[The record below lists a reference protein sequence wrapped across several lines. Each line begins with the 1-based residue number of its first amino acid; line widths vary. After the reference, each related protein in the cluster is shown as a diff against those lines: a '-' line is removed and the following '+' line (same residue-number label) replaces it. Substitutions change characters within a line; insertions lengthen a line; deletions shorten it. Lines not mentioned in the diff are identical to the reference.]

1 MTIDTICVKCIEAI
15 REAGY
20 NESTIINYNGVI
32 RRFKEFCNERNISEY
47 SCDIGKQ
54 YTDDVISRKTGKFSP
69 NRYHTQGR
77 FIRLIDSYCNC
88 GYFDFSMI
96 KRGRIV
102 PDNSLHKVI
111 YVDYHKYLHSIYD
124 NENTVHFYE
133 YGMYCLLQ
141 FLNRH
146 GINQLCELQ
155 SHIIILYIKETKQT
169 RQREVLCELR
179 GIFRYL
185 ERNDLLAAIAGIH
198 APRIKR
204 IIPTLTKEENQKIES
219 VINNGL
225 VTLRDAAIVI
235 TGLSCGIRACDLI
248 KLRLSNINWDN
259 ETITF
264 KQSKTGNPVCLPLT
278 LTVGNAIARYI
289 SEERPNS
296 ESNYLFLRTLAP
308 FSPFADHA
316 SCHAIVSRVFQI
328 AGIEK
333 GNRIFGMHML
343 RHNAAS
349 TMVKNEVPIET
360 IAAILGHS
368 SPDTTDIYITTDEE
382 RLREC
387 VLPMGAISK
396 EVNP

>member
-1 MTIDTICVKCIEAI
+1 MTIETICTACIRAVKD
-15 REAGY
+15 AGY
-20 NESTIINYNGVI
+20 NESTIFNYNGVV
-32 RRFKEFCNERNISEY
+32 RRFKKFCIEKGVTEY

-54 YTDDVISRKTGKFSP
+54 YAEEVVSKKTGKFSK

-77 FIRLIDSYCNC
+77 YIRLIDSYFNT
-88 GYFDFSMI
+88 GIFDFSML
-96 KRGRIV
+96 KRGKIS
-102 PDNSLHKVI
+102 PDNPLHKTI
-111 YVDYHKYLHSIYD
+111 YVEYQKYLHSIYD

-133 YGMYCLLQ
+133 YGMYCVLQ
-141 FLNRH
+141 FLDNLN
-146 GINQLCELQ
+146 IYDLCDIQ
-155 SHIIILYIKETKQT
+155 SHMVIRYIKETKQS

-185 ERNDLLAAIAGIH
+185 ERKDLLSAIAGIH

-204 IIPTLTKEENQKIES
+204 IIPVLSDEENQKIES
-219 VINNGL
+219 VITEGM

-248 KLRLSNINWDN
+248 NLHLTDIDWNN

-264 KQSKTGNPVCLPLT
+264 KQSKTGNLVCLPLT
-278 LTVGNAIARYI
+278 ASIGNAIAKYI
-289 SEERPNS
+289 VEERPDV
-296 ESNYLFLRTLAP
+296 ESDILFLRKLAP
-308 FSPFADHA
+308 FTPLADHA
-316 SCHAIVSRVFQI
+316 SCHAIVSRVFNK

-333 GNRIFGMHML
+333 GSRIYGMHML

-368 SPDTTDIYITTDEE
+368 SPDTTDIYITTDGK
-382 RLREC
+382 RLKEC
-387 VLPMGAISK
+387 LLPMANISK